1 MKKYFRNIFA
11 LKGDCLE
18 KIYSSAAD
26 NKNKLRRDYADC
38 SDFLIR
44 ECEVSGRKC
53 IVCVLDGMISS
64 LQLSQMIMTPLLSFK
79 EKCKTPALFYETVK
93 QRVVN
98 SLEMSDAE
106 DFEDV
111 YFYLSSGFA
120 AVFID
125 GVSKCLV
132 LGIQGFEK
140 RGIDDPATEANI
152 KGARECF
159 TETLNDNKATLHRRI
174 KTPALKMKQIKVG
187 RQVQTSVAICYIKG
201 IASER
206 LVHEVEHRINSANID
221 RVCDYAELAAF
232 LGSDVGSVF
241 SAYGT
246 TERPDTLCSKLYEGR
261 IAVLVDGSP
270 FAVYVPCLF
279 TDSFSTVDDYDNRPV
294 YASMNRLLKY
304 FSFVISVV
312 LPGLYVAV
320 GTFHQELLPTS
331 LMYTIA
337 AAEITTPFSLMQEAV
352 MIMILYEIMREAG
365 LRLPRAIGHAVSIIG
380 ALVIGDAVVN
390 AGLVGAPML
399 VVVAVT
405 AISSYVIYP
414 LYESVAVLRLGFIIL
429 GGYTGIY
436 GVVLGMCVL
445 CVNITAINPY
455 GVPYSAPIL
464 PLNKKSIGDVFYRQN
479 WRKMAKRNITVQ
491 SLRGADISD
500 EK

>member
-1 MKKYFRNIFA
+1 M
-11 LKGDCLE
+11 
-18 KIYSSAAD
+18 
-26 NKNKLRRDYADC
+26 
-38 SDFLIR
+38 
-44 ECEVSGRKC
+44 SGRKC

-79 EKCKTPALFYETVK
+79 EKCKTPVLLYETVK

-221 RVCDYAELAAF
+221 L
-232 LGSDVGSVF
+232 
-241 SAYGT
+241 
-246 TERPDTLCSKLYEGR
+246 
-261 IAVLVDGSP
+261 
-270 FAVYVPCLF
+270 
-279 TDSFSTVDDYDNRPV
+279 
-294 YASMNRLLKY
+294 
-304 FSFVISVV
+304 
-312 LPGLYVAV
+312 
-320 GTFHQELLPTS
+320 S
-331 LMYTIA
+331 LIH
-337 AAEITTPFSLMQEAV
+337 I
-352 MIMILYEIMREAG
+352 
-365 LRLPRAIGHAVSIIG
+365 
-380 ALVIGDAVVN
+380 
-390 AGLVGAPML
+390 
-399 VVVAVT
+399 
-405 AISSYVIYP
+405 
-414 LYESVAVLRLGFIIL
+414 
-429 GGYTGIY
+429 
-436 GVVLGMCVL
+436 
-445 CVNITAINPY
+445 
-455 GVPYSAPIL
+455 
-464 PLNKKSIGDVFYRQN
+464 
-479 WRKMAKRNITVQ
+479 
-491 SLRGADISD
+491 
-500 EK
+500 